1 MSRREHW
8 SLLVVRSNGSRV
20 FRVNLPRRA
29 TIVGGALAVVLTAGL
44 GGLVADWITL
54 RQITRD
60 ARADRTELA
69 GQRRTLGAMAQRLDD
84 LSRDTE
90 AWRAMH
96 ARIWE
101 ALGPEP
107 AASASGAGIGGGV
120 RPIAP
125 RAERSAIDRLADS
138 IAEEGESLRA
148 LDRLIGRAGKA
159 LASLPS
165 RWPVRGPIN
174 SEFGRRVSPW
184 TNGSEFHS
192 GLDIGAKIG
201 TPVHAPA
208 AGTVVTA
215 GDLGDHGV
223 GVVIEHGEEIR
234 TQYGHLS
241 RVAVQ
246 KGQVVTRGALIGY
259 SGNTGRTTGPHL
271 HYEVLV
277 KGRAVNPRTFIW
289 D

>member
-20 FRVNLPRRA
+20 FRINLPRRA
-29 TIVGGALAVVLTAGL
+29 TVVGGALAVVLVAGL
-44 GGLVADWITL
+44 GVLVGDWITL
-54 RQITRD
+54 RQITRET
-60 ARADRTELA
+60 RADRVALGE
-69 GQRRTLGAMAQRLDD
+69 QRRTLAAISQRLDD

-90 AWRAMH
+90 AWREMH

-107 AASASGAGIGGGV
+107 AARTPNAGIGGGL
-120 RPIAP
+120 RPVAP
-125 RAERSAIDRLADS
+125 RGERSAIDRLADS

-165 RWPVRGPIN
+165 RWPVRGSIN
-174 SEFGRRVSPW
+174 SEFGRRLSPW
-184 TNGSEFHS
+184 TGGSEFHS

-208 AGTVVTA
+208 AGTVVIA
-215 GDLGDHGV
+215 GDLGDHGI

-234 TQYGHLS
+234 THYGHLS
-241 RVAVQ
+241 RVSVR
-246 KGQVVTRGALIGY
+246 KGQTVARGALVGY
-259 SGNTGRTTGPHL
+259 TGNTGRTTGPHL

-277 KGRAVNPRTFIW
+277 KGRPVNPRSFLW